1 MKEETFQVKMI
12 RTGYVEQKMREGHT
26 WDEAMKM
33 FDEWKTGQ
41 RRTVKRKNADSS

>member
-1 MKEETFQVKMI
+1 MKEETFQIKMI

-33 FDEWKTGQ
+33 FDELKAG
-41 RRTVKRKNADSS
+41 RRMSLKRHNADST